1 MPYVSDWTQPAKLGK
16 SLGMPFWGNLKPVV
30 GVSGGDFTCAPLVSN
45 TGTDQATPNPLF
57 PAAFPVP
64 RSHMPT
70 SSLLRCLLSLFFDNL
85 STMLGITG
93 AFLYVCKFDQVAEDI
108 VYEAC

>member
-45 TGTDQATPNPLF
+45 TRTDQATPNPLF
-57 PAAFPVP
+57 PAAFP
-64 RSHMPT
+64 
-70 SSLLRCLLSLFFDNL
+70 
-85 STMLGITG
+85 
-93 AFLYVCKFDQVAEDI
+93 
-108 VYEAC
+108 